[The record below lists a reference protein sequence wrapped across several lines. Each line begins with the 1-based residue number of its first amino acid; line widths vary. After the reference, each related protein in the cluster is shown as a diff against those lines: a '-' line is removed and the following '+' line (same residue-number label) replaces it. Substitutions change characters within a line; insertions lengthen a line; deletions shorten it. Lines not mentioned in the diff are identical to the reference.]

1 MDCLIEDSAV
11 LVYYLRAMDE
21 MDFQILALLQEDA
34 RIGTAEIS
42 RRVGLAASA
51 VHERIRKLEQRGVV
65 RGYHARLDPDAMG
78 CGLLAFISVQV
89 EDRLTEGAT
98 GAELALLP
106 QVQEVHHIAGE
117 DCYLLKVR
125 CASTGDLGRFLQEE
139 LSAFPAIRRTRTTIA
154 LGTVKEGLEVPI
166 PSSTLTVAAAPPETT

>member
-1 MDCLIEDSAV
+1 MDDKDL
-11 LVYYLRAMDE
+11 
-21 MDFQILALLQEDA
+21 QILSLLQTDA
-34 RIGTAEIS
+34 RVGNAEIS

-65 RGYHARLDPDAMG
+65 RGYHARLDPEALG
-78 CGLLAFISVQV
+78 RGLLAFISVQV
-89 EDRLTEGAT
+89 DDRLTEGTT
-98 GAELALLP
+98 GAQLALLP

-139 LSAFPAIRRTRTTIA
+139 LGAFPAIRRTRTTIA
-154 LGTVKEGLEVPI
+154 LGTVKEGLELPVPV
-166 PSSTLTVAAAPPETT
+166 PVPAPVEVERTESRESA